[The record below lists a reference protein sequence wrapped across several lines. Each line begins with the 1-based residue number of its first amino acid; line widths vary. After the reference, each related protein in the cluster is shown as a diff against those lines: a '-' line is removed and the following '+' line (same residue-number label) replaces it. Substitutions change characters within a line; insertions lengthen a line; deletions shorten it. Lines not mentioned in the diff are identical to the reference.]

1 MQNKSK
7 WIYSIMFSNV
17 YNTSFNDIKNKHGL
31 YRNKDCMKM
40 FYEFLKEYT
49 VEIIDFKKKKTKSST
64 NEQQKSCQNAT
75 ACYIC

>member
-1 MQNKSK
+1 
-7 WIYSIMFSNV
+7 MFSNV
-17 YNTSFNDIKNKHGL
+17 YNASFNDIKNKHGL
-31 YRNKDCMKM
+31 YRNKDYMKM